1 MIIIFDL
8 DGTLINTISDL
19 GQACNH
25 ALAACGFP
33 THKIE
38 DYPRLVGNGVN
49 KLIERALP
57 LEHRNEETVLRLREY
72 FVPYYD
78 EHNCDFTRPYDG
90 IEELLK
96 ELKAQGHFLA
106 VASNKYQAA
115 TEKIVAQL
123 FPGIFDV
130 VLGERVGV
138 ERKPNPQIVY
148 DIIDRYAVRSQTVRS
163 TLCQNGTSS
172 LSDTNEDILYI
183 GDSLV
188 DAETA
193 RAAASQ
199 LSTLNS
205 QLSLVLCTWGFGTR
219 EQMENAKP
227 DYLVDHPLEVLAFV
241 LQ

>member
-8 DGTLINTISDL
+8 DGTLINTIADL
-19 GQACNH
+19 GQACNY
-25 ALAACGFP
+25 ALSACGFP

-57 LEHRNEETVLRLREY
+57 EEHRNEETVLRLREY

-78 EHNCDFTRPYDG
+78 EHNCDYTRPYDG
-90 IEELLK
+90 IPELL
-96 ELKAQGHFLA
+96 EALKQKGDEAMRRKGERWFLA

-123 FPGIFDV
+123 FPGVFDL
-130 VLGERVGV
+130 VLGEREGV
-138 ERKPNPQIVY
+138 ERKPDPQIVY
-148 DIIDRYAVRSQTVRS
+148 DILEAKGERLEAK
-163 TLCQNGTSS
+163 G
-172 LSDTNEDILYI
+172 EEILYI

-193 RAAASQ
+193 RAAGA
-199 LSTLNS
+199 T
-205 QLSLVLCTWGFGTR
+205 LVLCTWGFGTR
-219 EQMENAKP
+219 EQMEGAKP
-227 DYLVDHPLEVLAFV
+227 DYLVDHPLEVLESLELRV
-241 LQ
+241 

>member
-19 GQACNH
+19 GQACNY
-25 ALAACGFP
+25 ALSACGFP

-57 LEHRNEETVLRLREY
+57 EEHRNEETVLRLREY

-78 EHNCDFTRPYDG
+78 EHNCDYTRPYDG
-90 IEELLK
+90 IPELL
-96 ELKAQGHFLA
+96 EALKRKGDEAMRQNGEPLLLA

-130 VLGERVGV
+130 VLGEREGV

-148 DIIDRYAVRSQTVRS
+148 DIIKNYELRIKNYSSEKEIQNS
-163 TLCQNGTSS
+163 KFKIQNG
-172 LSDTNEDILYI
+172 L
-183 GDSLV
+183 GGKG
-188 DAETA
+188 
-193 RAAASQ
+193 R
-199 LSTLNS
+199 
-205 QLSLVLCTWGFGTR
+205 
-219 EQMENAKP
+219 
-227 DYLVDHPLEVLAFV
+227 
-241 LQ
+241 

>member
-8 DGTLINTISDL
+8 DGTLINTITDL

-25 ALAACGFP
+25 SLAACGFP

-57 LEHRNEETVLRLREY
+57 EEYRNEETVLRVREY
-72 FVPYYD
+72 FIPYYD

-90 IEELLK
+90 IDELLK
-96 ELKAQGHFLA
+96 TLKEQGHFLA

-138 ERKPNPQIVY
+138 ERKPHPQIVY
-148 DIIDRYAVRSQTVRS
+148 DILS
-163 TLCQNGTSS
+163 TLVQRSRSFERMRDKNSK
-172 LSDTNEDILYI
+172 LSTLNCLYI

-193 RAAASQ
+193 RAAGA
-199 LSTLNS
+199 T
-205 QLSLVLCTWGFGTR
+205 LVLCTWGFGTR
-219 EQMENAKP
+219 EQLEGAKP
-227 DYLVDHPLEVLAFV
+227 DYLVDHPLEVLRV
-241 LQ
+241 QEVRS

>member
-1 MIIIFDL
+1 MLIIFDL

-33 THKIE
+33 AHKIE

-57 LEHRNEETVLRLREY
+57 EEDRNEATVLRLREY
-72 FVPYYD
+72 FVPFYD
-78 EHNCDFTRPYDG
+78 AHNCDFTRPYDG
-90 IEELLK
+90 IPELLQALK
-96 ELKAQGHFLA
+96 EQGHLLA

-130 VLGERVGV
+130 VLGEREGI

-148 DIIDRYAVRSQTVRS
+148 DIHS
-163 TLCQNGTSS
+163 TLNTK
-172 LSDTNEDILYI
+172 LSTLNCLYI
-183 GDSLV
+183 GDSIV

-193 RAAASQ
+193 RAAGV
-199 LSTLNS
+199 T
-205 QLSLVLCTWGFGTR
+205 LVLCTWGFGTR
-219 EQMENAKP
+219 EQMEGAKP
-227 DYLVDHPLEVLAFV
+227 DYLVDHPLDILKVLEVRDLRRV
-241 LQ
+241 N

>member
-8 DGTLINTISDL
+8 DGTLINTIDDL

-25 ALAACGFP
+25 ALSACGFP

-38 DYPRLVGNGVN
+38 DYPRLVGNGIN

-57 LEHRNEETVLRLREY
+57 EADRNEETVLRLREY

-78 EHNCDFTRPYDG
+78 EHNCDLTRPYDG
-90 IEELLK
+90 ITELLHTLK
-96 ELKAQGHFLA
+96 EQGHFLA

-123 FPGIFDV
+123 FPGVFDV
-130 VLGERVGV
+130 VLGER
-138 ERKPNPQIVY
+138 ENIARKPDPQIVY
-148 DIIDRYAVRSQTVRS
+148 DIVEC
-163 TLCQNGTSS
+163 LENGASAYS
-172 LSDTNEDILYI
+172 LELKDNLLYI

-193 RAAASQ
+193 RAAGA
-199 LSTLNS
+199 TLA
-205 QLSLVLCTWGFGTR
+205 LCTWGF
-219 EQMENAKP
+219 EAADKLAAFKP
-227 DYLVDHPLEVLAFV
+227 DYLIEKPEEILRIVHSFEK
-241 LQ
+241 

>member
-1 MIIIFDL
+1 MLIIFDL

-90 IEELLK
+90 IPELLK
-96 ELKAQGHFLA
+96 ALKEQGHFLA

-115 TEKIVAQL
+115 TTKIVEQL

-148 DIIDRYAVRSQTVRS
+148 DILS
-163 TLCQNGTSS
+163 TLNSQPSTLNC
-172 LSDTNEDILYI
+172 LYI

-199 LSTLNS
+199 LSTLNA

-219 EQMENAKP
+219 EQMESAKP
-227 DYLVDHPLEVLAFV
+227 DYLVNHPLEVLEV
-241 LQ
+241 NELKS